1 MDRRIGEARKIAL
14 KKGIISSPEELQ
26 ISRAKNKRF
35 ALVKD
40 GLRVNFGLY
49 PYSGAGS
56 YLDHQD
62 DNIKRAWR
70 ARHSKITLKD
80 GRLAYKVR
88 NTPEFLSWNIL
99 W

>member
-40 GLRVNFGLY
+40 GLRVNFR
-49 PYSGAGS
+49 
-56 YLDHQD
+56 
-62 DNIKRAWR
+62 I
-70 ARHSKITLKD
+70 
-80 GRLAYKVR
+80 
-88 NTPEFLSWNIL
+88 
-99 W
+99 